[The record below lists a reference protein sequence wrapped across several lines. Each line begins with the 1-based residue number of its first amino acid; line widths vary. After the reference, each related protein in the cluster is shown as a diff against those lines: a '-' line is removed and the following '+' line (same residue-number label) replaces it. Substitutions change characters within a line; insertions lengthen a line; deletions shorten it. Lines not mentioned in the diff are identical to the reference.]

1 MLDLCVEISLGNWV
15 SVRVKVWG
23 NGSSEECIKQALEQR
38 KNDYQ

>member
-15 SVRVKVWG
+15 SVKVWG